1 MEDVWV
7 PLMYSSIALSVSI
20 ARNCPELP
28 HFYKK
33 GLQASDALSMLVGLG
48 DCHRDDLHV
57 NLVDYYHYKFEQKKK
72 MKMLRKDK
80 KKRRKY

>member
-1 MEDVWV
+1 
-7 PLMYSSIALSVSI
+7 
-20 ARNCPELP
+20 
-28 HFYKK
+28 
-33 GLQASDALSMLVGLG
+33 MLVGLG

-80 KKRRKY
+80 KKRGENTNYS